1 MGPSGPAVLL
11 HSRTLTAS
19 PPVLGPEAQSGHI
32 HGTGH
37 DGRDIATIIGPTLTV
52 GACRQA
58 MTQHACRVSN
68 TMVAETDM
76 SPKSHTV
83 MLSYKG

>member
-1 MGPSGPAVLL
+1 MGPSGPALLL

-19 PPVLGPEAQSGHI
+19 SPVLSPETQSGHVD
-32 HGTGH
+32 GTGH
-37 DGRDIATIIGPTLTV
+37 NGRDIATIIDPTLTI

-58 MTQHACRVSN
+58 MTQHACRFSD

-76 SPKSHTV
+76 SSK
-83 MLSYKG
+83 